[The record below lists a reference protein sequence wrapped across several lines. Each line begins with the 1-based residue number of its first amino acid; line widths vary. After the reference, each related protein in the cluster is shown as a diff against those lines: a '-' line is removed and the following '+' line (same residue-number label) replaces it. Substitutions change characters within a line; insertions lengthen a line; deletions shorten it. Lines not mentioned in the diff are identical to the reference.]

1 MHYVIYSPSSGS
13 ITSSGTCN
21 SIDDLTHMII
31 PDERAA
37 LVGVSEGVS
46 HTSHRIISG
55 ELVPYT
61 DSQIAHKATIQIP
74 GMEWSDL
81 FCTWVDMR
89 SLATIKDAKWGDI
102 KAAREEYIDAP
113 LVTPYGTFDCK
124 VKDRTNITDA
134 VLLLQTLA
142 AVGTPTNIDFTLSDN
157 STVSLTTT
165 EMVTVG
171 LLLGQKVQ
179 AAHTQARTLRAQ
191 IDAAN
196 SSTELEAI
204 VWV

>member
-1 MHYVIYSPSSGS
+1 MKYTIYAIATGKIESIVFCSEESLVAMYDPLVYAAYPGYVEHDKYYISQEAVVEIPPSPGS
-13 ITSSGTCN
+13 NYVFDYTTKQWL
-21 SIDDLTHMII
+21 DPRTLQDLQYAAW
-31 PDERAA
+31 ER
-37 LVGVSEGVS
+37 
-46 HTSHRIISG
+46 
-55 ELVPYT
+55 
-61 DSQIAHKATIQIP
+61 
-74 GMEWSDL
+74 
-81 FCTWVDMR
+81 
-89 SLATIKDAKWGDI
+89 I
-102 KAAREEYIDAP
+102 KASRENAIDAP

-124 VKDRTNITDA
+124 AKDRTNITDA

-142 AVGTPTNIDFTLSDN
+142 SVGTPTTIDFTLANN
-157 STVSLTTT
+157 STVTLTTA

-179 AAHTQARTLRAQ
+179 AAHAQARTLRAQ